1 MLSPNTAGGQ
11 AACSKL
17 SNWRNK
23 TCKLCKK
30 KMQIKWLEV
39 KILSGLGVKIIL
51 LFMGEM
57 DLKNLYTVG

>member
-1 MLSPNTAGGQ
+1 
-11 AACSKL
+11 
-17 SNWRNK
+17 
-23 TCKLCKK
+23 
-30 KMQIKWLEV
+30 MQIKWLEV